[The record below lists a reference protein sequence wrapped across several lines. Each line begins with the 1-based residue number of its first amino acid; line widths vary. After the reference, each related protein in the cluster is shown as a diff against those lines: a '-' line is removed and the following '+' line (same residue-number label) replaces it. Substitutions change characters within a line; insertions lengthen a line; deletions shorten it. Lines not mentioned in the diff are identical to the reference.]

1 MSMAEPFV
9 PLFGSGAHGEGTA
22 AGGRIN
28 ALANSEK
35 SPFVPSLVGAG
46 STPSPAPGTAHCTN
60 PNGEAAQPTVTLHH
74 DGGKV
79 TRIRIHCA
87 CGQVI
92 DLDCVY

>member
-9 PLFGSGAHGEGTA
+9 PLFTTIPPVGGTTA
-22 AGGRIN
+22 ANRLA
-28 ALANSEK
+28 ALASSPEK
-35 SPFVPSLVGAG
+35 SSFVPSLVGAV
-46 STPSPAPGTAHCTN
+46 STPAAGTPHCVAPT
-60 PNGEAAQPTVTLHH
+60 GETAQPTVTLHH
-74 DGGKV
+74 DDGKV